1 VRGVIKLSPLHAIIP
16 WLQHLY
22 QKLYVTVCINSINR
36 RKKMNIKLNVIITLI
51 ALFLSTSSFAGLF
64 DEEKVEWSQV
74 PEKVQQTINQHLQ
87 GGTIEKIEKETKKKK
102 VIVYEAYVKKPDG
115 KKIEIKVEEDG
126 TLLEIEDE
134 ND

>member
-1 VRGVIKLSPLHAIIP
+1 
-16 WLQHLY
+16 
-22 QKLYVTVCINSINR
+22 
-36 RKKMNIKLNVIITLI
+36 MNTKIRILISMMTL
-51 ALFLSTSSFAGLF
+51 LFATSSFAGLL

-87 GGTIEKIEKETKKKK
+87 GGTIEKIEKETEKKKI
-102 VIVYEAYVKKPDG
+102 IVYEAYVKKPDG

-134 ND
+134 DD

>member
-1 VRGVIKLSPLHAIIP
+1 MK
-16 WLQHLY
+16 
-22 QKLYVTVCINSINR
+22 
-36 RKKMNIKLNVIITLI
+36 IKLNVIITLI

-102 VIVYEAYVKKPDG
+102 VIVYVAYVKKPDG

-126 TLLEIEDE
+126 TLIEIEDE
-134 ND
+134 DD

>member
-1 VRGVIKLSPLHAIIP
+1 MK
-16 WLQHLY
+16 
-22 QKLYVTVCINSINR
+22 
-36 RKKMNIKLNVIITLI
+36 IKLNVIITLI

-134 ND
+134 DD

>member
-1 VRGVIKLSPLHAIIP
+1 
-16 WLQHLY
+16 
-22 QKLYVTVCINSINR
+22 
-36 RKKMNIKLNVIITLI
+36 MNIKLNVIITLI

>member
-1 VRGVIKLSPLHAIIP
+1 
-16 WLQHLY
+16 
-22 QKLYVTVCINSINR
+22 
-36 RKKMNIKLNVIITLI
+36 MNIKLNVIITLI

-87 GGTIEKIEKETKKKK
+87 GGTIEKIEKEAKEKK

>member
-1 VRGVIKLSPLHAIIP
+1 
-16 WLQHLY
+16 
-22 QKLYVTVCINSINR
+22 
-36 RKKMNIKLNVIITLI
+36 MNIKLNVIITLI

-115 KKIEIKVEEDG
+115 EKIEIKVEEDG

>member
-1 VRGVIKLSPLHAIIP
+1 MK
-16 WLQHLY
+16 
-22 QKLYVTVCINSINR
+22 
-36 RKKMNIKLNVIITLI
+36 IKLNVIITLI

-115 KKIEIKVEEDG
+115 KKIEIKVEEDD

-134 ND
+134 DD

>member
-1 VRGVIKLSPLHAIIP
+1 
-16 WLQHLY
+16 
-22 QKLYVTVCINSINR
+22 
-36 RKKMNIKLNVIITLI
+36 MNIKLNVIITLI

-102 VIVYEAYVKKPDG
+102 VIVYEAYVKK
-115 KKIEIKVEEDG
+115 
-126 TLLEIEDE
+126 T
-134 ND
+134 

>member
-1 VRGVIKLSPLHAIIP
+1 MK
-16 WLQHLY
+16 
-22 QKLYVTVCINSINR
+22 
-36 RKKMNIKLNVIITLI
+36 IKLNVIITLI

-126 TLLEIEDE
+126 TLIEIEDE
-134 ND
+134 DD

>member
-1 VRGVIKLSPLHAIIP
+1 
-16 WLQHLY
+16 
-22 QKLYVTVCINSINR
+22 
-36 RKKMNIKLNVIITLI
+36 MNAKIRILAALITLFF
-51 ALFLSTSSFAGLF
+51 ASSGFAGLF

-102 VIVYEAYVKKPDG
+102 IIVYEAYVKKPDG